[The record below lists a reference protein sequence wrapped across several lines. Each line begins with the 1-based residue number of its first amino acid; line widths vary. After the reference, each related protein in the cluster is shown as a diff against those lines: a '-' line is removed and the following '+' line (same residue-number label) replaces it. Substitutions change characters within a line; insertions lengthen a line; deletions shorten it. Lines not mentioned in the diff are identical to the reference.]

1 MLRKSQYFDFGFG
14 CCQVEMIYFW
24 TVSTGRAFSARLG
37 GLFILRRQALK
48 FTIMM
53 ALAAATLVAGSAA
66 ARPYHH
72 GHQVCHWQHHHKVCH
87 WQR

>member
-1 MLRKSQYFDFGFG
+1 
-14 CCQVEMIYFW
+14 
-24 TVSTGRAFSARLG
+24 
-37 GLFILRRQALK
+37 LK

-53 ALAAATLVAGSAA
+53 ALAAATLVAGSAS

-72 GHQVCHWQHHHKVCH
+72 GRQVCHWQHHHKVCH

>member
-1 MLRKSQYFDFGFG
+1 
-14 CCQVEMIYFW
+14 
-24 TVSTGRAFSARLG
+24 
-37 GLFILRRQALK
+37 LK